1 MALHSKIIIAS
12 DIAAALEALRNEVQT
27 ERYIEITRIG
37 EKESFKVEDAKLAVE
52 KAYIADEAIKIIVL
66 AADQFSVVVQNKLLK
81 ILEEPPPKT
90 EFILVTTSKAS
101 LLPTVRSRLP
111 LELFGEAEQDEALE
125 LNIETLTLKDVYTFL
140 QEHKRDDAQTMRK
153 TVELLAKAAIR
164 SSHYEKDE
172 ATLQLFE
179 RAVIALDS
187 GSPPPFVLNAVLLKM
202 LAKKKR

>member
-1 MALHSKIIIAS
+1 MALVSGIVVTS
-12 DIAAALEALRNEVQT
+12 DIPGALEDIRSRVSK
-27 ERYIEITRIG
+27 ERLIEIVRIG

-52 KAYIADEAIKIIVL
+52 KAYIADEAVKVIVL
-66 AADQFSVVVQNKLLK
+66 AAEQFSVVVQNKLLK

-90 EFILVTTSKAS
+90 EFILVTSSKAS

-111 LELFGEAEQDEALE
+111 LVTFGEAVQEPQLE
-125 LNIETLTLKDVYTFL
+125 LDADTMTLKEVYAFL

-153 TVELLAKAAIR
+153 IVESLCKAAIR
-164 SSHYEKDE
+164 SPRYEKDE

-187 GSPPPFVLNAVLLKM
+187 GSPPPFVLSAVLLKM
-202 LAKKKR
+202 LAKRKR